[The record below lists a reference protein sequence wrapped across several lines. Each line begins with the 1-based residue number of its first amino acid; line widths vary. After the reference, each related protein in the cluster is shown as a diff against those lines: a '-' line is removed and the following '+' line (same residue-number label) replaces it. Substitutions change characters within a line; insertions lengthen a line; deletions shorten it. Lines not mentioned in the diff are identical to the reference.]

1 RISLT
6 PLPSCT
12 GCASNRMKCSSG
24 CSAPGCSTIRIILA
38 TAACSTV
45 ACSPTRSSRE
55 RTRTIRVL
63 RRCARRRACRYRGRC
78 RKVARRRRPQRRGRA
93 DSVHHLF
100 QRMMDPIALTRCE
113 CLPGA
118 GSGSLTF
125 AFRMQHVNPAW
136 SLDGSRGAR
145 ADVGKTVGQL
155 APRSFKLVVFLQV
168 HPALRIGAEVARQAQ
183 GCVGGNAAPFAHDLI
198 YARGRD
204 ADGIGK
210 RCAGQAEWHHEFLA
224 EDFARMDRR
233 EFCGHV
239 NSSMVVN
246 DLYIAG
252 VAVLP
257 AKAHAKLV
265 VDADAVLAG
274 TVALEQLQPIARR
287 DAQEVQRCRRVQLG
301 ELAPCHGFDVHEP
314 SHAVAVEQG
323 FRVLVRESFYHEM
336 IVYRYTIFCNAFMV
350 YQRGMGSMGPAQM
363 AWCRCRCW

>member
-78 RKVARRRRPQRRGRA
+78 RKVARCRRPPRRGRA

-100 QRMMDPIALTRCE
+100 QRKMDPIALTRCE

-145 ADVGKTVGQL
+145 ADVGKTVG
-155 APRSFKLVVFLQV
+155 KL
-168 HPALRIGAEVARQAQ
+168 
-183 GCVGGNAAPFAHDLI
+183 
-198 YARGRD
+198 
-204 ADGIGK
+204 
-210 RCAGQAEWHHEFLA
+210 CAGQAEWHHEFLA

-323 FRVLVRESFYHEM
+323 FRVLVRESFYHAM

-363 AWCRCRCW
+363 AWCR

>member
-1 RISLT
+1 MTAVWGSTFVLIKDVVS
-6 PLPSCT
+6 
-12 GCASNRMKCSSG
+12 RMPV
-24 CSAPGCSTIRIILA
+24 ADFLA
-38 TAACSTV
+38 VRFSVAAV
-45 ACSPTRSSRE
+45 AM
-55 RTRTIRVL
+55 L
-63 RRCARRRACRYRGRC
+63 ALFARQAWRLG
-78 RKVARRRRPQRRGRA
+78 RPQILRGLLLGTIYGIGQLLQTWGLSLISP
-93 DSVHHLF
+93 SVSGF
-100 QRMMDPIALTRCE
+100 ATGMYVVF
-113 CLPGA
+113 GA

-274 TVALEQLQPIARR
+274 KIGRAHV
-287 DAQEVQRCRRVQLG
+287 
-301 ELAPCHGFDVHEP
+301 
-314 SHAVAVEQG
+314 
-323 FRVLVRESFYHEM
+323 
-336 IVYRYTIFCNAFMV
+336 
-350 YQRGMGSMGPAQM
+350 
-363 AWCRCRCW
+363 